1 VIRRVRVDRYVVLI
15 VVVVF
20 ATACSESL
28 QHPDRD
34 PQTEELV
41 RQYLTD
47 NPGFLLDNP
56 EFLAGVR
63 AVAQAREERRQA
75 LARRALLDARA
86 SVVIDAELTPAIG
99 PADASVT
106 IIEFSDYQCVPCK
119 ASYPGLAAVAA
130 SDSDLRFVHKQ
141 LPVYGS
147 HSVLAARAAVAAHR
161 QGGFAA
167 FHHEL
172 MTGTLPL
179 TAELVYGMAGDL
191 GLDVDVLRADMRDPV
206 VIEYLSA
213 VRRLAEQLDIDST
226 PTFIV
231 GDRLVRGGLDAEL
244 LREILVEQRAALD

>member
-86 SVVIDAELTPAIG
+86 NINSQVTVSDGTNCGTALVTACAI
-99 PADASVT
+99 V
-106 IIEFSDYQCVPCK
+106 FFC
-119 ASYPGLAAVAA
+119 
-130 SDSDLRFVHKQ
+130 
-141 LPVYGS
+141 
-147 HSVLAARAAVAAHR
+147 
-161 QGGFAA
+161 
-167 FHHEL
+167 
-172 MTGTLPL
+172 TL
-179 TAELVYGMAGDL
+179 
-191 GLDVDVLRADMRDPV
+191 
-206 VIEYLSA
+206 
-213 VRRLAEQLDIDST
+213 
-226 PTFIV
+226 
-231 GDRLVRGGLDAEL
+231 
-244 LREILVEQRAALD
+244 